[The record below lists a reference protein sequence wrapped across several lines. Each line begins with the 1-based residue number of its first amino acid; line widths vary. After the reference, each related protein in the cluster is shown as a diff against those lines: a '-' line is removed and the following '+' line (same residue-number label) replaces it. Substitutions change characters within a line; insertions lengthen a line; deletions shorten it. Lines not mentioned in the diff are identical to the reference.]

1 MRWNFLC
8 TALLMFALVSSS
20 CSKKGE
26 DDGGTVAVP
35 NPDGWE
41 LVSWN
46 GDREIAGRV
55 YLELQAESFT
65 LYQQIGNLGSAGY
78 TTYRGSCTFTSD
90 AELGTVLSGVYSD
103 GTPWA
108 QRYRV
113 ETMTDTALR
122 LVSIDE
128 QIVSEYE
135 RVVIPDYVKES
146 PVTMPS
152 RAVVPAPLL

>member
-1 MRWNFLC
+1 MRWKLFY
-8 TALLMFALVSSS
+8 TALLTLVLLGTS
-20 CSKKGE
+20 CSKRS
-26 DDGGTVAVP
+26 DDGGSTVIL

-46 GDREIAGRV
+46 GDRTIAGRV
-55 YLELQAESFT
+55 YLELQTTSFT
-65 LYQQIGNLGSAGY
+65 LYQQIGNLESVGY
-78 TTYRGSCTFTSD
+78 TTYRGSCTFTTD
-90 AELGTVLSGVYSD
+90 AGLGTVLSGVYSD

-108 QRYRV
+108 RSYRV
-113 ETMTDTALR
+113 ETMTDTELR

-135 RVVIPDYVKES
+135 RVVIPDYVKEA

-152 RAVVPAPLL
+152 RAVGSGPLL